1 MCACG
6 LIGTKVG
13 LNWGTYRHES
23 PYYLLI
29 CIVFTHRLLF
39 NESAASES
47 RAVQLLLR
55 LLRAN
60 EPRSS
65 SGLGRRPLTPVTRVQ
80 IPYGVHIGGFT
91 FLTCRVHE
99 TTNCQ
104 TKSRFSFPR
113 IGI

>member
-13 LNWGTYRHES
+13 LNRGIYRSEFPH
-23 PYYLLI
+23 YLLI

-47 RAVQLLLR
+47 RAVQLLIC

-80 IPYGVHIGGFT
+80 IPYGVHINGCE
-91 FLTCRVHE
+91 L
-99 TTNCQ
+99 
-104 TKSRFSFPR
+104 
-113 IGI
+113 

>member
-13 LNWGTYRHES
+13 LNWGIYWCEF

-39 NESAASES
+39 NESAASKLKV
-47 RAVQLLLR
+47 VQLLIC

-80 IPYGVHIGGFT
+80 IPYGVHINGCELHRPQP
-91 FLTCRVHE
+91 FLLP
-99 TTNCQ
+99 
-104 TKSRFSFPR
+104 FAA
-113 IGI
+113 